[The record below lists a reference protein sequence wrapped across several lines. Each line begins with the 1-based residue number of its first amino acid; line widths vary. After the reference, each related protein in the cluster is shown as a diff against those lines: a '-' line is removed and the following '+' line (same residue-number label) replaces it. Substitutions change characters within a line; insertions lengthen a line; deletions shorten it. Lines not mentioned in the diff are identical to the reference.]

1 MAGMRLELPGEPLT
15 GVSKTCK
22 CTVAAPDQFEQCE
35 ECEERQSFE
44 DWQEGQDADSDKH

>member
-1 MAGMRLELPGEPLT
+1 MAGMRLALPGEPLT

-22 CTVAAPDQFEQCE
+22 CTTTHGEFEQCE

-44 DWQEGQDADSDKH
+44 DWQEGRDVDSNER